1 MHCAPWPI
9 QLDLIYKDQPLDR
22 LIVSGYQQKN
32 VLKKYLGW
40 SKKKIDV
47 IPSLRFHKKRSK
59 EFNGYIF
66 VPYNL
71 HRNNDYLKRL
81 EHYFDRRK
89 EKNIFHFKV
98 RIHPLNSSSKAHL
111 EFKKKCEQ
119 LLKKYSKEKNKI
131 CNESLF
137 LGSATGVCI
146 QALEEGTKITHF
158 PNDENLDVFSQ

>member
-1 MHCAPWPI
+1 M
-9 QLDLIYKDQPLDR
+9 
-22 LIVSGYQQKN
+22 
-32 VLKKYLGW
+32 
-40 SKKKIDV
+40 
-47 IPSLRFHKKRSK
+47 
-59 EFNGYIF
+59 
-66 VPYNL
+66 
-71 HRNNDYLKRL
+71 

-158 PNDENLDVFSQ
+158 PNDENLDVFSPKFGKQLIPKKLVKKFILINLKRKIILF